1 MQTSIGL
8 CSVPFSFP
16 QAEWGDETDGS
27 LCVALGNCINS
38 LCDPRRSNHVPY
50 RDSKLTRLL
59 KFSLGG
65 NCKTVMIVCVSP
77 SSQHYDETHNTL
89 KYANRAK
96 NIKTKVSRNIINV
109 NRHVSQYVKAIYDL
123 RQEVDSL
130 KSRLKDSTKEA
141 TDKINKQRASKDA
154 SLKEAIRRLRA
165 ASEQSRDAR
174 QDRVQLLLSLRVI
187 ERRILVVNAWL
198 EAFDQVFEG
207 RQHEEEPPAFLFK
220 MRSEAGKVLRELAN
234 NEQMAKQRLTG
245 PGWEKTID
253 SALQN
258 SLRNLQSIEGVTD
271 ADVAVLTTEA
281 NLLRM
286 TAERDVLQALA
297 SADIDV
303 PTCANSLARAH
314 FETYVA
320 INKII
325 NTDITEAEALESA
338 RKSLFEIQKGAGDAV
353 SHVVKPSG
361 ELVSEEV
368 YQPSAYTTSPRKKK
382 QHSGYGAGYS
392 PFKPTN
398 YSSNYGNNST
408 IALAPPPVSPVRS
421 PRPIKAKSPKKGVLF
436 TKKNGEKKRVRWNE
450 ELEDPVSED
459 SKRRVVIDDSYFSG
473 PAAEELAP
481 PPPPL
486 QPTFHTALRA
496 YSPPLECH
504 VAQGVMAPPIRPR
517 NKMLEPLGAKPKEPP
532 APAPTSDSSL
542 ESSPLHAYDAVEQV
556 INRLSA
562 EKKPSS
568 TTHHRAAM
576 RRSVAGGAV
585 PSARAKRRSP
595 SNSSTTSPENGAVWK
610 TGHTKR
616 LPSKGEKEN
625 GSVTSVLS
633 PKSTGIK
640 ANARR
645 MTVTAAGVQGLSALA
660 QAKLPALLSA
670 GVVAGAGREGMVGKT
685 VSLK

>member
-1 MQTSIGL
+1 
-8 CSVPFSFP
+8 
-16 QAEWGDETDGS
+16 
-27 LCVALGNCINS
+27 
-38 LCDPRRSNHVPY
+38 
-50 RDSKLTRLL
+50 
-59 KFSLGG
+59 
-65 NCKTVMIVCVSP
+65 MIVCVSP

-130 KSRLKDSTKEA
+130 KGRLKDATKEA
-141 TDKINKQRASKDA
+141 ADKINKQRASKDA
-154 SLKEAIRRLRA
+154 SIKEGIRRLRA

-174 QDRVQLLLSLRVI
+174 QDRAQLLRNLRLI
-187 ERRILVVNAWL
+187 ERRILVVSAWL
-198 EAFDQVFEG
+198 EAFDQVFEA
-207 RQHEEEPPAFLFK
+207 RQHEEEPPAFLCK
-220 MRSEAGKVLRELAN
+220 MRSEADKVLRELAN
-234 NEQMAKQRLTG
+234 NEQMVKQRLAG
-245 PGWEKTID
+245 PSWEKAID

-271 ADVAVLTTEA
+271 ADIVVLTTEA
-281 NLLRM
+281 NLLRV

-297 SADIDV
+297 SDDTDIS
-303 PTCANSLARAH
+303 TCTSSLARAH
-314 FETYVA
+314 FETYA
-320 INKII
+320 TISKII

-338 RKSLFEIQKGAGDAV
+338 RRSLFEIQKGTGDAV

-368 YQPSAYTTSPRKKK
+368 YQPSAYTSPRKKK
-382 QHSGYGAGYS
+382 QHFGYGAGYS
-392 PFKPTN
+392 PFKH
-398 YSSNYGNNST
+398 SNGNSNNT
-408 IALAPPPVSPVRS
+408 ITLAPPPPGSPVRS

-436 TKKNGEKKRVRWNE
+436 SKKNGEKKRVRWNE

-459 SKRRVVIDDSYFSG
+459 SKRRVVIDDSYFPG
-473 PAAEELAP
+473 PADEELAP
-481 PPPPL
+481 PPQL
-486 QPTFHTALRA
+486 SFHTTSRA
-496 YSPPLECH
+496 HSPPLECP

-517 NKMLEPLGAKPKEPP
+517 NKMLEPLGSKPKEPP
-532 APAPTSDSSL
+532 GPAVADDSL
-542 ESSPLHAYDAVEQV
+542 ENSPLHACDAVEQV
-556 INRLSA
+556 INRLGTEGLASGVRQQCRGGA
-562 EKKPSS
+562 GPSS
-568 TTHHRAAM
+568 AAHHRAAM
-576 RRSVAGGAV
+576 RRSVAGGAM
-585 PSARAKRRSP
+585 PSLRAKRRSP
-595 SNSSTTSPENGAVWK
+595 SNSSTTSPENGMVWK

-625 GSVTSVLS
+625 GSVNSVLS

-660 QAKLPALLSA
+660 QARLPALLSA
-670 GVVAGAGREGMVGKT
+670 GVVAGAGREGIVGKT